1 MKKIILIITLLVGQI
16 IISTASAKVERVA
29 EADLTVTPD
38 MAKAI
43 EGVLGIT
50 SQYHYRPIALNDTLS
65 NRLLNRYLESLDPT
79 KVYFTAQDI
88 ASFERY
94 STRLDDSLK
103 DSDVSPAFEIFKTF
117 RSRVDQRAKIA
128 TSTLDLEFD
137 FTKQEE
143 LPIRSD
149 ESNWFNTTMELDN
162 YWRQRVKN
170 DVLNLKLSETEPE
183 EIIGLLSAR
192 YERQADRIH
201 QMVAD
206 DVFEIFMNAYSL
218 EVEPHTSY
226 FSKRTA
232 ENFRIRLS
240 LSLEGI
246 GAALETDLDYV
257 VVNRVIPG
265 GPADESNGLH
275 AEDRIVGVGQGS
287 LGSAEAEDMI
297 NVIGWRL
304 MDVVDMIRGS
314 KGSVVRLEVL
324 PKASP
329 PGSAPELLELVRDKI
344 KLEEQA
350 AKRTDIEIP
359 DGAGTRKLA
368 IISIPSFYS
377 DFDARA
383 ANEKD
388 FRSSTRDVQ
397 RLLEAIEPG
406 SIDGL
411 IIDFVNNGGGSLE
424 EATSLTGLFVE
435 SGPIVQIRS
444 SNEKI
449 AVKQDPDKSI
459 VYDGPL
465 AVLINRYS
473 ASASEIFAGAI
484 QDYGRG
490 LLIGERTYGK
500 GTVQQLIDLSQVLRE
515 DEELGQFKF
524 TTAQFFRISGNS
536 TQNRGVE
543 PDIELDLG
551 ESDEVYGEQA
561 LENAL
566 PWALIKP
573 AKYRGNRI
581 INSNNE
587 QLKQK
592 HIARTENDPAFVYLR
607 EANMASQETRD
618 LKTLSLVE
626 STRVQDRENMER
638 DRLSRL
644 NTYRNSL
651 NLESV
656 TLDTI
661 DEEGNELP
669 NGDEH
674 WNKVIHAEAA
684 KILIDDLSIDKL
696 TAENTINGSA
706 LNSTSSSASEI
717 SQNVVE

>member
-411 IIDFVNNGGGSLE
+411 IID
-424 EATSLTGLFVE
+424 
-435 SGPIVQIRS
+435 
-444 SNEKI
+444 
-449 AVKQDPDKSI
+449 
-459 VYDGPL
+459 
-465 AVLINRYS
+465 
-473 ASASEIFAGAI
+473 
-484 QDYGRG
+484 
-490 LLIGERTYGK
+490 
-500 GTVQQLIDLSQVLRE
+500 LR
-515 DEELGQFKF
+515 
-524 TTAQFFRISGNS
+524 
-536 TQNRGVE
+536 
-543 PDIELDLG
+543 
-551 ESDEVYGEQA
+551 
-561 LENAL
+561 
-566 PWALIKP
+566 
-573 AKYRGNRI
+573 
-581 INSNNE
+581 
-587 QLKQK
+587 
-592 HIARTENDPAFVYLR
+592 
-607 EANMASQETRD
+607 
-618 LKTLSLVE
+618 
-626 STRVQDRENMER
+626 
-638 DRLSRL
+638 
-644 NTYRNSL
+644 
-651 NLESV
+651 
-656 TLDTI
+656 
-661 DEEGNELP
+661 
-669 NGDEH
+669 
-674 WNKVIHAEAA
+674 
-684 KILIDDLSIDKL
+684 
-696 TAENTINGSA
+696 
-706 LNSTSSSASEI
+706 
-717 SQNVVE
+717 

>member
-103 DSDVSPAFEIFKTF
+103 DSDLSPAFEIFKTF

-411 IIDFVNNGGGSLE
+411 IIDLRNNGGGSLE

-573 AKYRGNRI
+573 AKYRGNWI

-684 KILIDDLSIDKL
+684 KILIDDLSVDKL

>member
-1 MKKIILIITLLVGQI
+1 MKKIIFVIVLLASHTIG
-16 IISTASAKVERVA
+16 STAYAKVERVD
-29 EADLTVTPD
+29 EKDLMATPD
-38 MAKAI
+38 MSKTI

-50 SQYHYRPIALNDTLS
+50 DQYHYRPVALNDTLS
-65 NRLLNRYLESLDPT
+65 GRLLNRYLESLDPT
-79 KVYFTAQDI
+79 KVYFTAEDI
-88 ASFERY
+88 ASFMRY

-117 RSRVDQRAKIA
+117 RSRVAQRAEHA
-128 TSTLDLEFD
+128 SNTLSLEFD
-137 FTKQEE
+137 FTKQEG

-149 ESNWFNTTMELDN
+149 ESIWFNTTSELDN

-170 DVLNLKLSETEPE
+170 DILNLKLSDTEAE
-183 EIIGLLSAR
+183 EITGLLSGR
-192 YERQADRIH
+192 YQRQADRIH

-257 VVNRVIPG
+257 VINRVIAG
-265 GPADESNGLH
+265 GPADESNSLH

-287 LGSAEAEDMI
+287 LNSDDAEDII

-314 KGSVVRLEVL
+314 KGSTVRLEVL
-324 PKASP
+324 PKAAP

-350 AKRTDIEIP
+350 AKRTDIEVQ
-359 DGAGTRKLA
+359 DESGARKLA
-368 IISIPSFYS
+368 VISIPSFYS

-411 IIDFVNNGGGSLE
+411 IIDLRNNGGGSLE
-424 EATSLTGLFVE
+424 EATSLTGLFIK

-444 SNEKI
+444 SNKKI
-449 AVKQDPDKSI
+449 AVKQDPDKEI

-500 GTVQQLIDLSQVLRE
+500 GTVQQLIDLGQVLRE

-543 PDIELDLG
+543 PDIKLDLG
-551 ESDEVYGEQA
+551 ESNEAYGEQA

-573 AKYRGNRI
+573 AKYNSNPV

-592 HIARTENDPAFVYLR
+592 HTARTQKDPAFLYLR
-607 EANMASQETRD
+607 EANMASQKTRT

-626 STRVQDRENMER
+626 STRVLERKNNER
-638 DRLSRL
+638 DSLSRL
-644 NTYRNSL
+644 NNYRQSL
-651 NLESV
+651 SLETV
-656 TLDTI
+656 TLENI
-661 DEEGNELP
+661 DDDENELP

-674 WNKVIHAEAA
+674 WNTVIHKEAS
-684 KILIDDLSIDKL
+684 KILMDSLLFGKL
-696 TAENTINGSA
+696 TVDNTTNTMPDNISGSTA
-706 LNSTSSSASEI
+706 GI
-717 SQNVVE
+717 SQNANN

>member
-411 IIDFVNNGGGSLE
+411 IIDLRNNGGGSLE

-573 AKYRGNRI
+573 AKYRGNWI

-684 KILIDDLSIDKL
+684 KILIDDLSVDKL

>member
-411 IIDFVNNGGGSLE
+411 IIDLRNNGGGSLE

>member
-1 MKKIILIITLLVGQI
+1 
-16 IISTASAKVERVA
+16 
-29 EADLTVTPD
+29 
-38 MAKAI
+38 
-43 EGVLGIT
+43 
-50 SQYHYRPIALNDTLS
+50 
-65 NRLLNRYLESLDPT
+65 
-79 KVYFTAQDI
+79 
-88 ASFERY
+88 
-94 STRLDDSLK
+94 
-103 DSDVSPAFEIFKTF
+103 
-117 RSRVDQRAKIA
+117 
-128 TSTLDLEFD
+128 
-137 FTKQEE
+137 
-143 LPIRSD
+143 
-149 ESNWFNTTMELDN
+149 
-162 YWRQRVKN
+162 
-170 DVLNLKLSETEPE
+170 
-183 EIIGLLSAR
+183 
-192 YERQADRIH
+192 
-201 QMVAD
+201 
-206 DVFEIFMNAYSL
+206 
-218 EVEPHTSY
+218 
-226 FSKRTA
+226 
-232 ENFRIRLS
+232 
-240 LSLEGI
+240 
-246 GAALETDLDYV
+246 
-257 VVNRVIPG
+257 
-265 GPADESNGLH
+265 
-275 AEDRIVGVGQGS
+275 
-287 LGSAEAEDMI
+287 MI

-411 IIDFVNNGGGSLE
+411 IIDLRNNGGGSLE